1 MLGAALRS
9 TVLQGCM
16 AAWLMGQTCV
26 ASLSTSSSVSSLAG
40 STNANNSFAS
50 TCRKLPQDGDWPS
63 AQDWARLN
71 QTVGGRLIAT
81 VPVAHVCHDPTYNAT
96 ACAWFK
102 DNWLTVEAH
111 VYYPAEILDP
121 YFQGQYCEPFTPESK
136 PCTLGNY
143 AVYSINVTGV
153 SDIQAGLAFATQHD
167 VRLTIKNTGHDLLGK
182 STGRGALSLWTHNL
196 KDMDF
201 IDAYVGDVPYTGSA
215 VRIGAGIMF
224 NDILP
229 VAAAQ
234 GKRVVSG
241 TCGTVGAAG
250 GYTAG
255 GGHGSLTSL
264 YGMAADSVLEW
275 EVVTAS
281 GVHLTVTP
289 KQNADL
295 YWALSG
301 GGAGTFAVVVSM
313 TTRTYDDGPMQGAG
327 FTVSNSNT
335 TAFWNTVDLFHSSL
349 APVVD
354 TGVTFTY
361 FILGTELIVFAA
373 VIPGS
378 EPGLVTSTLAPI
390 VNSLAQA
397 GVTVNITSSS
407 FSSYYALYESYFVP
421 TEESTAVG
429 QITGGRIIPRELLEP
444 ASPSL
449 SEISAALEVFI
460 NAGFYVACAA
470 LNANSSRQAPFTS
483 NAVFPVWRSALLTC
497 IMVQTWDYSIPWD
510 ENLERQ
516 TNLTSIYMPQ
526 LEAVTPGG
534 GAYLNEANFQEPNWQ
549 EVFYG
554 DNYPRLNVVK
564 QKYDPNELFYAR
576 TAVGS
581 EKWKENGE
589 GRLCPV

>member
-9 TVLQGCM
+9 TLLRAWM
-16 AAWLMGQTCV
+16 AAWLVGQV
-26 ASLSTSSSVSSLAG
+26 GGTSPSASSLAV
-40 STNANNSFAS
+40 STNPTNSLLS
-50 TCRKLPQDGDWPS
+50 TCRKLPQDADWPS
-63 AQDWARLN
+63 AQDWAQLN

-81 VPVAHVCHDPTYNAT
+81 VPVAQVCHDPAYNAT

-102 DNWLTVEAH
+102 ENWLTVEAH
-111 VYYPAEILDP
+111 VYYPAEILNP
-121 YFQGQYCEPFTPESK
+121 YFQGQYCEPFTPKGK

-153 SDIQAGLAFATQHD
+153 SDIQAGLAFATRHD

-196 KDMDF
+196 KGLEF
-201 IDAYVGDVPYTGSA
+201 IDDYAGDSLYTGSA

-224 NDILP
+224 KDVLP
-229 VAAAQ
+229 VAAAR

-275 EVVTAS
+275 EVVTAA
-281 GVHLTVTP
+281 GEHLTVTP
-289 KQNADL
+289 KQHADL

-301 GGAGTFAVVVSM
+301 GGAGTFAVIVSM

-354 TGVTFTY
+354 TGATLTY

-378 EPGLVTSTLAPI
+378 DPALVTSTLAPI
-390 VNSLAQA
+390 VRSLAQA
-397 GVTVNITSSS
+397 GVAVNISSSS

-421 TEESTAVG
+421 TAESTDVG

-449 SEISAALEVFI
+449 SKISAALQGFTE
-460 NAGFYVACAA
+460 AGFYIACAA

-516 TNLTSIYMPQ
+516 ASLTNIYMPQ

-534 GAYLNEANFQEPNWQ
+534 GAYLNEANFQDPNWQ

-554 DNYPRLNVVK
+554 DNYPRLGVVK
-564 QKYDPNELFYAR
+564 QRYDPNELFYAR

-581 EKWKENGE
+581 EKWKENGD
-589 GRLCPV
+589 GRLCRV